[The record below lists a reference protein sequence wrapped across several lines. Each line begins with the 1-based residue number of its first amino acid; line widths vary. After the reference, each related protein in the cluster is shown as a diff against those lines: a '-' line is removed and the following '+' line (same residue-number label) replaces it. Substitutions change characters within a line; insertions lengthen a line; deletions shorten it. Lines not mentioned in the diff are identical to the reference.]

1 MKVFIR
7 QKDITRNLVIS
18 LNSLNKYKLLL
29 VNKTYLTMWILTETE
44 NNTFWE
50 QEILYLAFR
59 SYLPVIFWHHSN

>member
-7 QKDITRNLVIS
+7 QKDITRNLLIS

-50 QEILYLAFR
+50 QEILYLAVR